1 MAFEKKEYTLLERF
15 EQRAVS
21 KSEARRVYGL
31 IFSGNYSIMDLTL
44 GDLMAIKGMG
54 RKGALLV
61 MEVVCDLAV
70 KK

>member
-15 EQRAVS
+15 EQHAAS
-21 KSEARRVYGL
+21 KSEAKRVYGL
-31 IFSGNYSIMDLTL
+31 IPEDAIMDLTL

-61 MEVVCDLAV
+61 MEVVCDLAG